1 MAPSSSNG
9 NNLPKYFLLTGLFLL
24 VIGMFY
30 GVVGGFQ
37 YLIQGF
43 LKSFL
48 SFDKVRP
55 LHVSSVVFWIILGA
69 SGSVLSY
76 MQEHTGKGLRWPELA
91 TIQFVIFVVSIFA
104 ILFSYV
110 FGQFGGREYWEF
122 NPWFSLPITI
132 SWIMFGIN
140 FIASLGSLKNQPV
153 YVWQWLTG
161 VAFFLFTFL
170 ESYLWV
176 IPYFRNNVINDM
188 TVQWKS
194 YGSMVGAWNMLIY
207 GCSMFLMTKISGDK
221 SISHSRIAFALYFT
235 GLFNLMF
242 NWGHH
247 IYTLPTHAYIKH
259 ISYIVSMTELV
270 ILGRIIWL
278 WKESVQDARKHL
290 HYSPYRLVVAA
301 DVWVLLTLAL
311 AIVMSVPAINVYT
324 HGTHVTVAHTMG
336 ATIGINSF
344 LLLAF
349 VADIFTHGGQST
361 FASEKLFRRGLLLT
375 NISLLIF
382 WCSLIVAGVLKA
394 SWQVME
400 TRTAFSLMMLQLRPV
415 FMVFTLSGLALMIGL
430 CMIVYPL
437 FKNFKPAF
445 IQNRQA

>member
-1 MAPSSSNG
+1 MAPSNRNGSSI
-9 NNLPKYFLLTGLFLL
+9 PKYFLLTGLFLL

-30 GVVGGFQ
+30 GVVGGLQ

-43 LKSFL
+43 LKSLL

-55 LHVSSVVFWIILGA
+55 LHVSSVVFWIIIGA
-69 SGSVLSY
+69 SGSVLTY
-76 MQEHTGKGLRWPELA
+76 MQEHTGKGLRWPMLA
-91 TIQFVIFVVSIFA
+91 SVQFVVFVISIFV

-110 FGQFGGREYWEF
+110 FGMFGGREYWEF
-122 NPWFSLPITI
+122 NPWFALPITI
-132 SWIMFGIN
+132 GWVIFVIN
-140 FIASLGSLKNQPV
+140 FIASIGSLKNQPV

-161 VAFFLFTFL
+161 VVFFLFTFL
-170 ESYLWV
+170 ESYLWI
-176 IPYFRNNVINDM
+176 IPYFRDNVINDM
-188 TVQWKS
+188 TVQWKA

-207 GCSMFLMTKISGDK
+207 GCSMFLLTKISGDQ
-221 SISHSRIAFALYFT
+221 SIAHSRMAFALYFT

-247 IYTLPTHAYIKH
+247 IYTLPTHDFIKH
-259 ISYIVSMTELV
+259 VSYIVSMTELA
-270 ILGRIIWL
+270 ILGRILWL
-278 WKESVQDARKHL
+278 WSSSLREARKLL
-290 HYSPYRLVVAA
+290 HFTPYRLVVAA
-301 DVWVLLTLAL
+301 DLWVLLTLAL

-349 VADIFTHGGQST
+349 VADIFTRGGQAP
-361 FASEKLFRRGLLLT
+361 FVSERLFRRGLLLA
-375 NISLLIF
+375 NSSLLIF
-382 WCSLIVAGVLKA
+382 WISLIVAGVLKA

-415 FMVFTLSGLALMIGL
+415 FIVFTLSGIVLMTGL
-430 CMIVYPL
+430 FMIVYAL
-437 FKNFKPAF
+437 FRNYTSTFSSDKLS
-445 IQNRQA
+445 

>member
-1 MAPSSSNG
+1 MAPSNSNSSSI
-9 NNLPKYFLLTGLFLL
+9 PKYFLLTGLFLL

-30 GVVGGFQ
+30 GVLGGFQ

-43 LKSFL
+43 LKSWL

-69 SGSVLSY
+69 SGSVLTY
-76 MQEHTGKGLRWPELA
+76 MQEHTGKGLRWPVLA
-91 TIQFVIFVVSIFA
+91 SAQFVVFVVSIFA

-110 FGQFGGREYWEF
+110 FGMFGGREYWEF
-122 NPWFSLPITI
+122 NPWFALPITI
-132 SWIMFGIN
+132 GWIMFVIN
-140 FIASLGSLKNQPV
+140 FIASIGSLRNQPV

-161 VAFFLFTFL
+161 VVFFLFTFL
-170 ESYLWV
+170 ESYLWI
-176 IPYFRNNVINDM
+176 IPYFRDNVINDM
-188 TVQWKS
+188 TVQWKA

-207 GCSMFLMTKISGDK
+207 GCSMFLLTKISGDQ
-221 SISHSRIAFALYFT
+221 SIAHSRMAFALYFT

-247 IYTLPTHAYIKH
+247 IYTLPTHDFIKH
-259 ISYIVSMTELV
+259 VSYIVSMTELA
-270 ILGRIIWL
+270 ILGRILWL
-278 WKESVQDARKHL
+278 WRYSLREARKHL
-290 HYSPYRLVVAA
+290 HFTPYRLVVAA
-301 DVWVLLTLAL
+301 DLWVLLTLAL

-349 VADIFTHGGQST
+349 VADIFSRGGQAV
-361 FASEKLFRRGLLLT
+361 FVSEKLFRRGLLLA
-375 NISLLIF
+375 NSSLFIF
-382 WCSLIVAGVLKA
+382 WISLIVAGVLKA

-415 FMVFTLSGLALMIGL
+415 FIVFTLSGIVLMTGL
-430 CMIVYPL
+430 CMVVYSL
-437 FKNFKPAF
+437 FRNYTSTFSSDKLS
-445 IQNRQA
+445 